1 MATDYSTQI
10 TGQWTCFEEQIDAAI
25 AILDCAAAVQA
36 EGDLKTGY
44 RVMHESLP
52 NVLKHV
58 LGSCKGLTRC
68 RCAARDG
75 AEQDRGAGRRSI
87 MNKTG

>member
-10 TGQWTCFEEQIDAAI
+10 TDQWTCFEEQINAAM

-58 LGSCKGLTRC
+58 IGLLQ
-68 RCAARDG
+68 G
-75 AEQDRGAGRRSI
+75 AHNDADVLREMALNKIGRSI
-87 MNKTG
+87 EAVVA